1 MTNETQ
7 TCVINGHKYEIF
19 YLPVIG
25 NINLFNE
32 FMATVGDSFNGF
44 LSSIES
50 LMSPDKGGKS
60 LTNIDINLGE
70 IGDGMNKLFK
80 SLYKHDPSGELILKI
95 LSQTTRDGVAIN
107 KNTIDGFFKGNIKEI
122 MEILMEVS
130 KIYFLPFLPIDSL
143 FGGQN
148 TKGKM
153 IKETTES

>member
-1 MTNETQ
+1 
-7 TCVINGHKYEIF
+7 
-19 YLPVIG
+19 
-25 NINLFNE
+25 
-32 FMATVGDSFNGF
+32 
-44 LSSIES
+44 
-50 LMSPDKGGKS
+50 MSPDKGGKS

-130 KIYFLPFLPIDSL
+130 KIYFLPFCL
-143 FGGQN
+143 
-148 TKGKM
+148 
-153 IKETTES
+153 